1 MFHVEQKMNKIIKY
15 LSWSMMFL
23 LIGCT
28 SPPELCNI
36 GISKLWFITII
47 GGTISLII
55 ICLIC
60 ERGEK
65 LNEFE
70 YYYGLENQKA
80 INSFFFFLFVCC
92 FMVFVFLAFNV
103 IGCY

>member
-1 MFHVEQKMNKIIKY
+1 
-15 LSWSMMFL
+15 MMFL

-80 INSFFFFLFVCC
+80 INSFFFLFICMLFYGFCLFSV
-92 FMVFVFLAFNV
+92 
-103 IGCY
+103 